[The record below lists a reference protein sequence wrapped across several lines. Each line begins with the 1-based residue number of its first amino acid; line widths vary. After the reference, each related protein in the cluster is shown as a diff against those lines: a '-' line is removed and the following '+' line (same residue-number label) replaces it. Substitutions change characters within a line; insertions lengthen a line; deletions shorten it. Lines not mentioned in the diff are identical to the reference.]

1 MTDVNQLPPAGR
13 RPRLVVVS
21 GPPGSGKT
29 TLAHALGRAVGW
41 PVISRD
47 EIKQGMAHADPAFR
61 PAPGDELALRTLGTF
76 FEVLTVLARAG
87 VDTVAEAAFQDRL
100 WRPGLEPLSELADLR
115 FVHCVVDR
123 DVAVA
128 RIGRRRREE
137 PLRRVHSAPGD
148 PDRAALG
155 ARHDDFQRVRLDAPA
170 LDVDTTGEYRPGLD
184 AIAAFATGV
193 SSIDLG

>member
-1 MTDVNQLPPAGR
+1 MDTDMRGHAVR

-47 EIKQGMAHADPAFR
+47 EIKQGMAHADPAFE
-61 PAPGDELALRTLGTF
+61 PAPEDELALRTLDTF
-76 FEVLTVLARAG
+76 FEVLAVLARAG

-100 WRPGLEPLSELADLR
+100 WRPGLEPLAALADLR

-123 DVAVA
+123 DVAVD
-128 RIGRRRREE
+128 RIARRRLDE
-137 PLRRVHSAPGD
+137 PLRRVHSAPGAPD
-148 PDRAALG
+148 PAALA
-155 ARHDDFQRVRLDAPA
+155 ARHDAFQRVRLEGPA
-170 LDVDTTGEYRPGLD
+170 LEVDTTGEYLPGLD
-184 AIAAFATGV
+184 EIAAFAKDARI
-193 SSIDLG
+193 IDIR